1 MRKTSAKF
9 LKPLGKSFLSVIGTA
24 IFLILISQTFGEA
37 KVIILPSRESVSVK
51 LKGNGQALV
60 QEKRYLELTLGINEV
75 NFSWEKARINPD
87 SVKICFL
94 QEPEKVSILRE
105 ISSLNQPS
113 SLIWEIDSVKEGKE
127 LSQLSYL
134 LSGWISYDQYRAK
147 VNEREDKIS
156 LEAYFTICNE
166 SGEDFKEVDLFSED
180 KTHWQ
185 TDIKNREEKRLP
197 HFKVESIPLRKIYIF
212 DKEKWGDK
220 VALLYQFF
228 NGKGSPLNRD
238 FIPSGKVRIYQEKG
252 GELSFLGED
261 EIKKTPSNQELR
273 LYVGKVQDIQIKKEM
288 LEFKKINIRRN
299 ERGII
304 QVYDTEEGYE
314 VTLKNLKEKQ
324 VKVEVREHIP
334 DSWEM
339 LISQPKEYIKED
351 AHLIKYEIEVP
362 PKGERK
368 IYYQITRKNL
378 LPRQI
383 IKPLIY

>member
-1 MRKTSAKF
+1 M
-9 LKPLGKSFLSVIGTA
+9 
-24 IFLILISQTFGEA
+24 
-37 KVIILPSRESVSVK
+37 
-51 LKGNGQALV
+51 
-60 QEKRYLELTLGINEV
+60 
-75 NFSWEKARINPD
+75 
-87 SVKICFL
+87 
-94 QEPEKVSILRE
+94 
-105 ISSLNQPS
+105 
-113 SLIWEIDSVKEGKE
+113 
-127 LSQLSYL
+127 
-134 LSGWISYDQYRAK
+134 
-147 VNEREDKIS
+147 
-156 LEAYFTICNE
+156 
-166 SGEDFKEVDLFSED
+166 DLFSED

-197 HFKVESIPLRKIYIF
+197 HFKVESIPLQKIYIF

-238 FIPSGKVRIYQEKG
+238 FIPSGKVRIYEEKG

>member
-9 LKPLGKSFLSVIGTA
+9 LKPLGKSFLSVIETA
-24 IFLILISQTFGEA
+24 IFFILISQTFGGA
-37 KVIILPSRESVSVK
+37 KLIILPSRESVSVK
-51 LKGNGQALV
+51 LKENGQALV
-60 QEKRYLELTLGINEV
+60 QEKCYLELTLGINEV

-147 VNEREDKIS
+147 VNEKEDKIS

-166 SGEDFKEVDLFSED
+166 SGEDFKKVDLFSED

-197 HFKVESIPLRKIYIF
+197 HFKVGSIPLQKIYIF

-238 FIPSGKVRIYQEKG
+238 FISSGKVRIYEEKG

-261 EIKKTPSNQELR
+261 EIEKTSSNQELR

-304 QVYDTEEGYE
+304 QVYDTEEEYE
-314 VTLKNLKEKQ
+314 ITLKNLKEKQ

-378 LPRQI
+378 LARQI